1 MLFVFYGPIIP
12 SVTHKGLYSI
22 GLLNT
27 FSGSSLPSFAPIASG
42 SGVFKIWQK
51 GGHGERAERDPI
63 TGVWGR
69 SPQRGPGT
77 EALVGDQGGEAP
89 LKLKHFASECSIE
102 TANSPIF
109 LKFGKGKKLLNIVE
123 FCNSCWKMAKTHL
136 FI

>member
-77 EALVGDQGGEAP
+77 CL
-89 LKLKHFASECSIE
+89 LY
-102 TANSPIF
+102 TSPSPRDRQ
-109 LKFGKGKKLLNIVE
+109 K
-123 FCNSCWKMAKTHL
+123 SRMPSSA
-136 FI
+136 